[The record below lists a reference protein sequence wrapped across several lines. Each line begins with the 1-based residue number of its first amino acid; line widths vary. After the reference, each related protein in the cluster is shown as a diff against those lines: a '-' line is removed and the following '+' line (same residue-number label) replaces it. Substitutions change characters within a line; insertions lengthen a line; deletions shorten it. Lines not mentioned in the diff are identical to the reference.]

1 MPNPSNKRLR
11 RAIYGQSPSADGST
25 ITIENGAGEG
35 KDLTIGAGS
44 VFNLGGVNRFGSYP
58 TNGMSMGFL
67 RNLSKFNN
75 GTTHDKCDTSNN
87 RTVNVFSG
95 NTLADSDEFALRI
108 TTDFVVISES
118 NTFDLSTPMV
128 LGATL
133 PVGTTVQQIVS
144 GNTITSTLRA
154 ELKNNDTKIVL
165 TTDHLR
171 KLENLN
177 TTDNLTIDPTGVN
190 VTVPASVLTKL
201 TTADIRTKN
210 TSGFVD
216 GDICKAMGTG
226 NCGTGIDL
234 NCSNFGNI
242 NGINRMTLDGN
253 HVVAIEIWQR
263 DFNGSPMNR
272 QLHVLV
278 AGDHST
284 QGGTV
289 AGKRLTIA
297 VKNNS
302 ILSSRHHTITLTSG
316 IANLVSPVP
325 AGTLIR
331 QTRTVGT
338 TSVTVEGVLVEE
350 LSNGDTQMVVDTKS
364 NESFVM
370 GNAAASETLVIDPN
384 GVNISLVSKPDRKR
398 VTFALNN
405 VIQIGASVTA
415 GASVILQQTPA
426 STGTTINGVLVE
438 GDNGDATI
446 VVDCDSSDS
455 FDTSADLTLT
465 GAVVGTSPGDT
476 ATANLLQ

>member
-11 RAIYGQSPSADGST
+11 RAMYGQSPSADGST

-67 RNLSKFNN
+67 RNLSKYNN

-133 PVGTTVQQIVS
+133 PVGTTVQQVVS
-144 GNTITSTLRA
+144 GNTITATLRA

-165 TTDHLR
+165 STDYSVGGSAQD
-171 KLENLN
+171 LN
-177 TTDNLTIDPTGVN
+177 ITDNLTIDPLGVN
-190 VTVPASVLTKL
+190 VTVPANVLTKL

-263 DFNGSPMNR
+263 DFNLSPMNR

-284 QGGTV
+284 QGGAV

-297 VKNNS
+297 VKNS
-302 ILSSRHHTITLTSG
+302 STVSSRRHTITLTSG
-316 IANLVSPVP
+316 IC
-325 AGTLIR
+325 
-331 QTRTVGT
+331 
-338 TSVTVEGVLVEE
+338 
-350 LSNGDTQMVVDTKS
+350 
-364 NESFVM
+364 
-370 GNAAASETLVIDPN
+370 
-384 GVNISLVSKPDRKR
+384 
-398 VTFALNN
+398 
-405 VIQIGASVTA
+405 IGYKK
-415 GASVILQQTPA
+415 
-426 STGTTINGVLVE
+426 
-438 GDNGDATI
+438 
-446 VVDCDSSDS
+446 
-455 FDTSADLTLT
+455 
-465 GAVVGTSPGDT
+465 
-476 ATANLLQ
+476 